1 MLFMKQLLSPDELI
15 AHMKEKGIGF
25 NIVNENQ
32 AKDFMA
38 NSNYYM
44 KLASYRFNYTKRF
57 DRTTSIYKYQNL
69 EFAYLQELSTID
81 MRLRYI
87 ILEMCLDLEHSL
99 KVRLLGHIATNHN
112 EDGYNIIRK
121 FLNENE
127 GKNLR
132 YLENIQKHNKSNY
145 CKNLIEKYHP
155 YYPAWVF
162 VELISFGTLTY
173 LCEFYNTEY
182 GYSII
187 DKKFLNTIRDM
198 RNASAHSTCMI
209 NQLFDR
215 RTSQPDNRIV
225 NYVMAVPNIGNTSR
239 TNNLSY
245 RVIYDFITLLYVYE
259 EVISSQTMKNKRYK
273 QLKELFD
280 VRMKRNKDYFVKNQ
294 RIISEYSFITRQ
306 SNSEIIL

>member
-1 MLFMKQLLSPDELI
+1 MKPLLTPDELI

-25 NIVNENQ
+25 NIVTEDQ

-44 KLASYRFNYTKRF
+44 KLASYRCNYDKYL
-57 DRTTSIYKYQNL
+57 DKTTGTFKYRNL
-69 EFAYLQELSTID
+69 EFAYLQELSTLD

-87 ILEMCLDLEHSL
+87 ILEMCLDLEHCL
-99 KVRLLGHIATNHN
+99 KVKLLNHIATNDK

-121 FLNENE
+121 FLNAND
-127 GKNLR
+127 G
-132 YLENIQKHNKSNY
+132 ENIRFLNNIKKHNKSEY

-162 VELISFGTLTY
+162 VELVSFGTLTY

-187 DKKFLNTIRDM
+187 DKKFLNTIRDV

-209 NQLFDR
+209 NRLFDR
-215 RTSQPDNRIV
+215 VPSQPDIRIV
-225 NYVMAVPNIGNTSR
+225 NYVKTVPGIGNTSR

-245 RVIYDFITLLYVYE
+245 RVVYDFVTLLYVYN
-259 EVISSQTMKNKRYK
+259 EVITSQKMKDKRK
-273 QLKELFD
+273 NQLKGLFGN
-280 VRMKRNKDYFVKNQ
+280 RMVRNKDYFNNNQ
-294 RIISEYSFITRQ
+294 RIVSVFSFTKK
-306 SNSEIIL
+306 IIDNL

>member
-1 MLFMKQLLSPDELI
+1 MLFMKPLLTPDELI

-25 NIVNENQ
+25 NIATEDQ

-38 NSNYYM
+38 NNNYYM
-44 KLASYRFNYTKRF
+44 KLASYRCNYDKYL
-57 DRTTSIYKYQNL
+57 DKTTGTFKYRNL
-69 EFAYLQELSTID
+69 EFAYLQELSTLD

-87 ILEMCLDLEHSL
+87 ILEMCLDLEHCL
-99 KVRLLGHIATNHN
+99 KVRLLNHIAKNRN

-127 GKNLR
+127 GLNLR
-132 YLENIQKHNKSNY
+132 YLNNIQKHNKSEY

-173 LCEFYNTEY
+173 LCEFYNNEY

-209 NQLFDR
+209 NRLFDR
-215 RTSQPDNRIV
+215 ITTQPDIRIV
-225 NYVMAVPNIGNTSR
+225 NYVKAVPNIGKTSR
-239 TNNLSY
+239 NNNLSY

-259 EVISSQTMKNKRYK
+259 KVISSQTMKDKRYE
-273 QLKELFD
+273 QLKKLFNE
-280 VRMKRNKDYFVKNQ
+280 RMERNKDYFKQNQ
-294 RIISEYSFITRQ
+294 RIISVYSFMKK
-306 SNSEIIL
+306 IIDNL

>member
-1 MLFMKQLLSPDELI
+1 MKPLLTPDELI

-25 NIVNENQ
+25 NIVTEDQ

-44 KLASYRFNYTKRF
+44 KISSYRFNYTKHL
-57 DRTTSIYKYQNL
+57 DKATLIYKYKNL

-87 ILEMCLDLEHSL
+87 ILEMCLDLEHCL
-99 KVRLLGHIATNHN
+99 KVRLLGHIATNQN

-121 FLNENE
+121 FLNEND

-132 YLENIQKHNKSNY
+132 YLDNIQKHNKSKY

-215 RTSQPDNRIV
+215 ITSQPDNRIV
-225 NYVMAVPNIGNTSR
+225 NYVQAVPNIGNTSR

-259 EVISSQTMKNKRYK
+259 EVISSQTMKNNRYN
-273 QLKELFD
+273 QLKELFNI
-280 VRMKRNKDYFVKNQ
+280 RMKRNKDYFAQNQ
-294 RIISEYSFITRQ
+294 RIISEYSFMKK
-306 SNSEIIL
+306 IIDNL